1 MKIRTDFVTNSS
13 SSSFIVACK
22 DELTEEQKTAV
33 LNFVRNEFFGKKIL
47 TPNSTEEEIRKVIED
62 ESLDYKEKSIRK
74 ALKEGKNIHKGYVV
88 FSSSGYE
95 MSDFFQDF
103 WEQLSKIDSENFTQI
118 DTDFEN

>member
-33 LNFVRNEFFGKKIL
+33 LNFVKNEFFGKKIL

>member
-62 ESLDYKEKSIRK
+62 ESLDYKEQSIRK

>member
-47 TPNSTEEEIRKVIED
+47 TPNSTEEEIRKVIEY
-62 ESLDYKEKSIRK
+62 ESLDYKEQSIRK

>member
-1 MKIRTDFVTNSS
+1 MKIRMDFVTNSS

-22 DELTEEQKTAV
+22 DELTEEQKTAI
-33 LNFVRNEFFGKKIL
+33 LNFIRNEFFGKKIL
-47 TPNSTEEEIRKVIED
+47 TPKSTEEEIRKVIED
-62 ESLDYKEKSIRK
+62 ESLNYKEQSIRK

-103 WEQLSKIDSENFTQI
+103 WEQFSKIDSQNFTQI

>member
-33 LNFVRNEFFGKKIL
+33 LNFVKNEFFGKKIL

-62 ESLDYKEKSIRK
+62 ESLDYKEQSIRK